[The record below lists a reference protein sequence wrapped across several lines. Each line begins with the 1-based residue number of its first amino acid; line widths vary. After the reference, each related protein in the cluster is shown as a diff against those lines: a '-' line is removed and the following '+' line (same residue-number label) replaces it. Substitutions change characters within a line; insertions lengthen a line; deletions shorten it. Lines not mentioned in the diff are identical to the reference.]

1 MDPISITNLWT
12 KGLLKSS
19 FSTKI
24 ESNKH
29 TVVVM
34 RDYEYLDLLREKTQ
48 HSAAAVIEADRAIK
62 GTPLEQ
68 QWMRSPSPS
77 SPIPQNMLPPKY
89 QQYGPTFRPSI
100 PITQSPGSYMRDQW
114 RAAKQGWN
122 TIRPA
127 ADNPLTSPLKGL
139 SSDLVP
145 LYKLH
150 AIIGFAGWRSKYI
163 VDGGK
168 AYVILT
174 GTNGLRPVGFQGTKY
189 LASNPKM
196 IQLGLG
202 ARNFAGA
209 AKAGAWVGFIFSAAI
224 ETLDFIFDD
233 KATVHSLL
241 GGLGVEAAKAIATG
255 LIGYGAAAL
264 TGLFVVSAIA
274 PGVVLV
280 GVVFLTGLA
289 LNWADNHYHWKDKLI
304 TFLTY
309 LDHDLVRPGLY
320 KIEAGSKA
328 WLAINKASTAQ
339 DAEETA
345 RFIQELQKDGSW
357 LVPL

>member
-1 MDPISITNLWT
+1 MDSISITSLWT

-19 FSTKI
+19 LSAQI

-29 TVVVM
+29 TVIVM
-34 RDYEYLDLLREKTQ
+34 RDYEYIDFLREKTQ

-114 RAAKQGWN
+114 GAAKQGWN

-150 AIIGFAGWRSKYI
+150 KIIGFAGWRSRYI

-233 KATVHSLL
+233 KATVHSLV
-241 GGLGVEAAKAIATG
+241 GGLAVEGFKAAATG
-255 LIGYGAAAL
+255 VIGYAMAAAA
-264 TGLFVVSAIA
+264 GAIFVSALA

-280 GVVFLTGLA
+280 ISVFLVGWA
-289 LNWADNHYHWKDKLI
+289 LNKIDVDNEWKNKATAL
-304 TFLTY
+304 LTY

-320 KIEAGSKA
+320 KIGVGSKA
-328 WLAINKASTAQ
+328 MWNLFQASQSQ
-339 DAEETA
+339 DPEETA

-357 LVPL
+357 QVPF